1 MKKIYGQPVST
12 PINVDSKVDAAIK
25 KAIALGEFRGEPG
38 RGIKVIEVVDGFLEI
53 YYTDSQG
60 PEDIDIIE
68 LPKGLD
74 GRGIQSIEVHDDN
87 TMEIY
92 YTDGTFETFQLPGN
106 GDKGDPGRG
115 ISSVESPGDG
125 TIEFHYTDG
134 EIDVIQLPTVS
145 GVTSWNDLKDKPFGY
160 EKILLEEIE
169 VTNKETDGWGC
180 RLEDFPELIDGETYT
195 VVLDGKSYTS
205 TANYIEEMG
214 QTELSFGDSASDELY
229 GFIEQTP
236 GDSHSYLVLQNATK
250 NTYKFGLAQG
260 EFKLLDS
267 KYLPPIKELD
277 EDYKNE
283 IVSEIVSMV
292 ASQDILPESVIS
304 EDSGVGTW
312 DGMENVYELNLS
324 TPLVVGNKYIVTVDG
339 VDSAV
344 VAVEANNY
352 FVTNGVALVLD
363 DIEILYKEGGTD
375 YSASWNTL
383 IHVSNKYIG
392 EPNQGNPEATL
403 IPFTLTIYG
412 VGNPDIVKG
421 DKGDPGRGIEYINV
435 TEDGDLEIE
444 YTDGTA
450 EVFALPAGVTSWND
464 LTDKPF
470 GIEKLLFEETE
481 VTNKETDGDWNC
493 ILLYFPNLIDGETY
507 TVILDGKNY
516 TGHAYYIEEM
526 GHTELSFGDSASDE
540 LYGMIEQHP
549 GNIRSY
555 LVLYNATK
563 NTYKLS
569 LAQGEFKL
577 LDSKYLP
584 PVEKI
589 ADSSKHEIVEEA
601 LYRVKTEIAMPEAAT
616 SWNDLKDKPFGFDEV
631 LLETENFS
639 GDYAD
644 GSFECT
650 LGALPR
656 LVDGETYTVIVDG
669 KSYTGVANQSNIMGT
684 IELDFG
690 DLHGSDLNGL
700 IEQSIGDTKLTYTF
714 IVLRNATK
722 SNYSIKLARG
732 IVKTISSEYL
742 PPATDNTIEET
753 IERIT
758 TETVLP
764 TCEISETSGVG
775 VWDGMECL
783 YQFNLPM
790 HITAGTKYIVTINGV
805 DHTVEAI
812 ETGDNHQYVP
822 DGVAL
827 VLDDIEIFYREGG
840 TDYDETRNA
849 ICLVKDKYLFQDE
862 YDAGNFTYSLVEF
875 DLGIIRPGTSQVP
888 RVALVATLADG
899 STKTFRLY
907 GEAV

>member
-1 MKKIYGQPVST
+1 MSKIYGQPVST
-12 PINVDSKVDAAIK
+12 PINIDSKVDAAIE

-38 RGIKVIEVVDGFLEI
+38 RGIKHIEVVDGHLEI

-68 LPKGLD
+68 LPKGMD
-74 GRGIQSIEVHDDN
+74 GRGIQSIEVHADN

-92 YTDGTFETFQLPGN
+92 YTDGTFEVFQFPGK
-106 GDKGDPGRG
+106 GDKGDTGRG

-125 TIEFHYTDG
+125 TLEFHYTDG
-134 EIDVIQLPTVS
+134 EIDVIEFPAGS
-145 GVTSWNDLKDKPFGY
+145 GVTSWNDLTDKPFGY
-160 EKILLEEIE
+160 DKILLGEIE
-169 VTNKETDGWGC
+169 VTNKESDGWGC
-180 RLEDFPELIDGETYT
+180 RLEDFPELLDGETYT
-195 VVLDGKSYTS
+195 VVLDGKSYTG
-205 TANYIEEMG
+205 TANYLEEMG
-214 QTELSFGDSASDELY
+214 TVDLNFGDGASDELH
-229 GFIEQTP
+229 GMIAQDP
-236 GDSHSYLVLQNATK
+236 NSHSYLALYNATK
-250 NTYKFGLAQG
+250 NSYKFSLAQG

-277 EDYKNE
+277 EAYKNE
-283 IVSEIVSMV
+283 IVNEIVSMV

-304 EDSGVGTW
+304 EDSELGNW
-312 DGMENVYELNLS
+312 DGMETVYELNLP
-324 TPLVVGNKYIVTVDG
+324 TPLIVGNKYIVTVDG
-339 VDSAV
+339 VDTAV
-344 VAVEANNY
+344 VAVDANNY

-375 YSASWNTL
+375 FNDSWNTL
-383 IHVSNKYIG
+383 INVSNKYIG
-392 EPNQGNPEATL
+392 EPNQGNPEVTL

-421 DKGDPGRGIEYINV
+421 DKGDTGRGIEDIYV
-435 TEDGDLEIE
+435 TEDGDLGIE
-444 YTDGTA
+444 YTDGTDDF
-450 EVFALPAGVTSWND
+450 FALPAGVTSWND
-464 LTDKPF
+464 LKDKPF

-481 VTNKETDGDWNC
+481 VTNQKSDGWGC
-493 ILLYFPNLIDGETY
+493 RLVYFPNIIDGQKY
-507 TVILDGKNY
+507 TVILDDKYY
-516 TGHAYYIEEM
+516 TGTANYLEEI
-526 GHTELSFGDSASDE
+526 GYVELSFGGWEDDAFHG
-540 LYGMIEQHP
+540 LIEKTP
-549 GNIRSY
+549 NSSYSY
-555 LVLYNATK
+555 LALYNATK
-563 NTYKLS
+563 NSYKFS

-644 GSFECT
+644 GSFDCT

-669 KSYTGVANQSNIMGT
+669 KSYTGVARQHNIEGT

-690 DLHGSDLNGL
+690 DLYGSDLNGL

-714 IVLRNATK
+714 ITLQNATK
-722 SNYSIKLARG
+722 NNYSIKLARG

-742 PPATDNTIEET
+742 PPATDKSIEKT

-775 VWDGMECL
+775 IWDAMECL

-790 HITAGTKYIVTINGV
+790 RITSGTKYIVTVDGA
-805 DHTVEAI
+805 DHTVEAVA
-812 ETGDNHQYVP
+812 TGDNHQYVP

-862 YDAGNFTYSLVEF
+862 YDAGNFTYSLTEF

-888 RVALVATLADG
+888 RVEMVATLADG